1 MVLYCVMKG
10 KIELGKWWRT
20 PSAQAAMRRV
30 EAQRK
35 VRAKNV
41 REYFA
46 TRRAAHTA
54 EIAALDREIWK
65 GVKQQ

>member
-1 MVLYCVMKG
+1 
-10 KIELGKWWRT
+10 
-20 PSAQAAMRRV
+20 MRRV